1 MPGSKAEQESKP
13 VLLSGLSKIVHIT
26 SGANHAMAM
35 DNKGAVYIW
44 GNGEQNQLGYHVIQ
58 RTGSE
63 GKKLCLKPQP
73 LRTKIRKYLAI
84 YTGSDHSFAID
95 QKQRVWAWGVNNY
108 GACGI
113 AEGAGDDNA
122 AVFTA
127 SHVKSL
133 DLENDTIAHISGG
146 QNHSIAVTSNGKALI
161 WGSNSMPRLGLD
173 ITTVAETSII
183 RDAAN
188 EPRIV
193 VVPTEIP
200 NVGKTT
206 WASAGSDHTYL
217 INDQGHAYSWG
228 LGATNQLGL
237 GDTKDISLPTHI
249 DNTAVRGRK
258 LEWSGCGGQYSM
270 LAAAARDEMSD

>member
-1 MPGSKAEQESKP
+1 MSDLK
-13 VLLSGLSKIVHIT
+13 KIVHIT

-35 DNKGAVYIW
+35 DNKGTVYIW

-73 LRTKIRKYLAI
+73 LRSKIKKFLAI
-84 YTGSDHSFAID
+84 YTGADHSFAID
-95 QKQRVWAWGVNNY
+95 EKQRVWSWGLNNS

-127 SHVKSL
+127 SHVTSL
-133 DLENDTIAHISGG
+133 DLENDSIVHMSGG
-146 QNHSIAVTSNGKALI
+146 QSHSIAVTSNGKALV
-161 WGSNSMPRLGLD
+161 WGNNAEARLGLD

-183 RDAAN
+183 RN
-188 EPRIV
+188 EDDKPSLV
-193 VVPTEIP
+193 VVPTEIA
-200 NVGKTT
+200 NVGKAT

-217 INDQGHAYSWG
+217 VNEQGQAYSWG
-228 LGATNQLGL
+228 LGSTNQLGL
-237 GDTKDISLPTHI
+237 GAAVDTQMPTLI

-270 LAAAARDEMSD
+270 LAAFPRDESTN